1 MKKFVL
7 LISIFLLSISCD
19 KVTDPIVK
27 KDTVV
32 GSKFI
37 TKTNS
42 AVSHFRKVLLE
53 DYTGQRCPNC
63 PAGSSI
69 IKNTLMPRYGDS
81 LVVIAIHAGFLSSPS
96 GEFINQDFR
105 TTAGTEWHDGF
116 GVSQWPTGVV
126 NNKAYPPDGILLTST
141 KWSSV
146 VPKGLKDPFYLKL
159 DLKTE
164 YDTTVRALNTYIKAK
179 FNMSYSGAT
188 KAVAFLTEDEVVG
201 LQDNMGVVIEEYEFE
216 HMLRTDIS
224 GTYGAALTNSAVA
237 ANDSV
242 EIAHMNFKVPEE
254 INSGKGKAVN
264 DKHVTLVV
272 FVYDVATKA
281 VLQVEKLKI
290 R

>member
-1 MKKFVL
+1 MKKLTL
-7 LISIFLLSISCD
+7 LLLVIVALVSCD

-37 TKTNS
+37 TKTNAS
-42 AVSHFRKVLLE
+42 VSHFRKVLLE

-69 IKNTLMPRYGDS
+69 IKNTLVPRYGDS
-81 LVVIAIHAGFLSSPS
+81 LVVLAIHAGFLSSPA

-105 TTAGTEWHDGF
+105 TPAGTEWHDAF
-116 GVSQWPTGVV
+116 GVSQWPTGIV

-141 KWSSV
+141 KWAAV

-179 FNMSYSGAT
+179 FNMAYTGAT
-188 KAVAFLTEDEVVG
+188 KVAAFITEDEVVG
-201 LQDNMGVVIEEYEFE
+201 MQDNMGVVVEEYDFE
-216 HMLRTDIS
+216 HMLRGDIG
-224 GTYGAALTNSAVA
+224 GTYGAVLTSTTIP

-242 EIAHMNFKVPEE
+242 EVAFKNFKVPEE
-254 INSGKGKAVN
+254 INAGKGKVVN
-264 DKHVTLVV
+264 DKHVTVVV
-272 FVYDVATKA
+272 FAYDVATRA

>member
-1 MKKFVL
+1 MKKDL
-7 LISIFLLSISCD
+7 
-19 KVTDPIVK
+19 
-27 KDTVV
+27 VV

-42 AVSHFRKVLLE
+42 TVSHFKKVLLE

-69 IKNTLMPRYGDS
+69 IKNTLIPRYVDS
-81 LVVIAIHAGFLSSPS
+81 LVVIAIHAGFLSGPS

-105 TTAGTEWHDGF
+105 TTAGTEWHDNF
-116 GVSQWPTGVV
+116 GISQWPTGIV
-126 NNKAYPPDGILLTST
+126 NNSAYPPDAILLTST
-141 KWSSV
+141 KWATV

-164 YDTTVRALNTYIKAK
+164 YDTTVRALNTYIKGK
-179 FNMSYSGAT
+179 FMLPYTGST
-188 KAVAFLTEDEVVG
+188 KVVAFITEDGIIG
-201 LQDNMGVVIEEYEFE
+201 LQDNMGVTIEDYEFE
-216 HMLRTDIS
+216 HMLRSDIS
-224 GTYGAALTNSAVA
+224 GTYGVNFTSASALV
-237 ANDSV
+237 NDSV
-242 EIAHMNFKVPEE
+242 QVSFMNYKIPDQ

-264 DKHVTLVV
+264 DKNVTVVV

-281 VLQVEKLKI
+281 VLQVEKVKI